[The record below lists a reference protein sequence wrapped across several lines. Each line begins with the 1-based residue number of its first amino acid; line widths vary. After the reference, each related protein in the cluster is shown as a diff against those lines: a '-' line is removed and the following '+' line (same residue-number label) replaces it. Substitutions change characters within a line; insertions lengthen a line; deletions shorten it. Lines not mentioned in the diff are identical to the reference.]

1 MSEYVSKVALEVN
14 GQSIEDFNSVSE
26 NEVELRKAVKLA
38 RKRGFVKVTPGY
50 GVKVEYVIPKNAPEF
65 DFESVEGATLTIDF
79 ENGRRTVYTG
89 VFHMKTGEAKYDGEK
104 EATKN
109 IELGA
114 TGRIQQ

>member
-1 MSEYVSKVALEVN
+1 MGEYVSRVALEIN
-14 GQSIEDFNSVSE
+14 GQLIEDFNSVSE
-26 NEVELRKAVKLA
+26 NEIETRKPVKLA
-38 RKRGFVKVTPGY
+38 RKRGFVTVIPNY
-50 GVKVEYVIPKNAPEF
+50 GVKVEYVIPKNTPEF

-104 EATKN
+104 EATKT

-114 TGRIQQ
+114 TGRIKE